1 MSELKAFLKQ
11 NKKTTGTIKIVAS
24 ENFIGEDGKPM
35 EWEVRPLKSKEADE
49 IRAQCTTMKGKKPVV
64 DSAKFN
70 RMVAAKCTVF
80 PNLNDKELQDSYGVL
95 GAEELI
101 QELLDN
107 DGEYQMYCKKVLEL
121 SGYDKSDAELIDEAK
136 NS

>member
-11 NKKTTGTIKIVAS
+11 NKKTTGTIKVVAS
-24 ENFIGEDGKPM
+24 ESFIGEDGKPM
-35 EWEVRPLKSKEADE
+35 EWEVRPLKSREADE
-49 IRAQCTTMKGKKPVV
+49 IRAQCTTMKGKKPVA

-107 DGEYQMYCKKVLEL
+107 DGEYQMYCRKVLEL

>member
-101 QELLDN
+101 QELLDT

>member
-1 MSELKAFLKQ
+1 MSGLKAFLKQ
-11 NKKTTGTIKIVAS
+11 NKITTDTIKYVAS
-24 ENFIGEDGKPM
+24 RSFVDEDGKPL
-35 EWEVRPLKSKEADE
+35 EWEIRPLKSKEADS
-49 IRAQCTTMKGKKPVV
+49 IRKECTSIKGKKTAI
-64 DSAKFN
+64 DSARFN
-70 RMVAAKCTVF
+70 RMAAAKCTVF

-121 SGYDKSDAELIDEAK
+121 SGYDKSDGELIEEAK

>member
-1 MSELKAFLKQ
+1 MSDLKAFLKQ
-11 NKKTTGTIKIVAS
+11 NKKPSGTFKVAAS
-24 ENFIGEDGKPM
+24 ESFIGEDGKPM
-35 EWEVRPLKSKEADE
+35 EWEVRAIKSKEADE
-49 IRAQCTTMKGKKPVV
+49 IREQCTTVNGKKAVV

-80 PNLNDKELQDSYGVL
+80 PNLNDKGLQDSYGVL

-107 DGEYQMYCKKVLEL
+107 DGEYQRYCKKVLQL
-121 SGYDKSDAELIDEAK
+121 SGYAKSDLELIDEAK

>member
-1 MSELKAFLKQ
+1 MSSLKAFLKQ
-11 NKKTTGTIKIVAS
+11 NKRTTGTAKFAAS
-24 ENFIGEDGKPM
+24 RSFTDEEGNPV
-35 EWEVRPLKSKEADE
+35 EWEVRPLKSREADD
-49 IRAQCTTMKGKKPVV
+49 IRAQCTSISGKKTIV

-70 RMVAAKCTVF
+70 RMAAAKCTVF
-80 PNLNDKELQDSYGVL
+80 PNLNDSELQDSYGVL

-107 DGEYQMYCKKVLEL
+107 DGEYQMYCRKVLEL
-121 SGYDKSDAELIDEAK
+121 SGYDKTNMELIEEAK